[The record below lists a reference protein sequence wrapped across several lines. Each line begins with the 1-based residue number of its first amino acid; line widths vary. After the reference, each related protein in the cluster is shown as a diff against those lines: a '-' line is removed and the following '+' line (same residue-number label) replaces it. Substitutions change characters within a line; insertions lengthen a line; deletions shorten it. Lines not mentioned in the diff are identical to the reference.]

1 MNPKIEMSYDNLV
14 NELCSAIEQQAKN
27 DNTELS
33 SEQNNANFFKEDR
46 PFGDVIG
53 EAKAIFQK
61 LLEKDRDKYA
71 VEMNNIILKIF
82 GKQIKISEATPEQRE
97 LVELVIE
104 EWKTLL

>member
-1 MNPKIEMSYDNLV
+1 MWKSGY
-14 NELCSAIEQQAKN
+14 LCTIFKN

-33 SEQNNANFFKEDR
+33 SDVNNANFFKEDR
-46 PFGDVIG
+46 PFEDVIG